1 MPGTAIGI
9 SLTYGYEGTISR
21 TADSI
26 VQNRIANNTIAFGT
40 AVKVTNQNQWAPVA
54 TGDAA
59 AVVAGIAV
67 REVVQANT
75 FNPQSNP
82 DYVANVPCDV
92 LVRGNCTVKC
102 RRGTPVAGTAV
113 YVRITDNSSTY
124 PGTIVGGFEAE
135 ADGANTIQVPN
146 IEWTT
151 GEMDSNNI
159 TEVTIK
165 TRAKG

>member
-9 SLTYGYEGTISR
+9 SLNYGYEGTISR
-21 TADSI
+21 IADSI
-26 VQNRIANNTIAFGT
+26 VQNRIADNTIAFGT
-40 AVKVTNQNQWAPVA
+40 AVKLTNKNKWSPVA
-54 TGDAA
+54 TGDTAE
-59 AVVAGIAV
+59 VIAGIAV

-102 RRGTPVAGTAV
+102 RRGTPVAGAAV

-135 ADGANTIQVPN
+135 ADGGNTIQVSN

-151 GEMDSNNI
+151 GKMDSNNI
-159 TEVTIK
+159 AEVTIK